1 MSVRPPGTFD
11 VLGVLDMNFR
21 VTRSGRAFSPWEA
34 DPISSP
40 SFDIAT
46 AVIQAVE
53 AAVDED
59 LAEPDATDAD
69 FDPRQENPSLSGTD
83 ASNTSI
89 HASNVASASSS
100 SASPTPRAA
109 RDKAGSK
116 RRRAAAR
123 QAGKVREHLA
133 LLPPARRPQHI
144 KNAGPPVKTRFNL
157 MKERVA
163 STGWI
168 GLRDDGQSK
177 QEESAGF
184 EEPGWTPTH
193 TLPEFFG
200 PNARWRGFKLI
211 KYLGPKT
218 RPITDATGRVFG
230 LSGGHPDDPDW
241 MAEVHDPAVEA
252 LEAAR
257 ARCKV
262 SEARTYHRRGN
273 FAPLT
278 AGDSYGGGQ
287 TEPGALVNGVINA
300 AVLCSLMS
308 NLAFIRLAGFATG
321 LFVNWSPRLFDYY
334 ASRMRRFYK
343 QYTHLQRPFLNSI
356 WSACTFN
363 LGPRTC
369 CIGHR
374 DFGNLAF
381 GWCSIT
387 ALGDYDYTKGGH
399 LILWD
404 CGLVLEFPPG
414 TTIIIPSAAVFHSN
428 IPIGVG
434 ERRYSFTQYTSGGI
448 FRWIEHGF
456 QSEEA
461 YFASL
466 SPEERVKER
475 EEARARWEGGASLF
489 CTLDELKSGSI

>member
-1 MSVRPPGTFD
+1 
-11 VLGVLDMNFR
+11 MNFR

-46 AVIQAVE
+46 AVIHAVE
-53 AAVDED
+53 AAVDDD
-59 LAEPDATDAD
+59 LVEPNASDVD
-69 FDPRQENPSLSGTD
+69 FDSRQENPSLSGTD

-89 HASNVASASSS
+89 HASNVAPASSS
-100 SASPTPRAA
+100 SASPTPRGAH
-109 RDKAGSK
+109 DKAGSK
-116 RRRAAAR
+116 RRHAAAR

-144 KNAGPPVKTRFNL
+144 KNAGPPVETRFNL

-168 GLRDDGQSK
+168 GLRDDGQSM

-193 TLPEFFG
+193 TLPDILG
-200 PNARWRGFKLI
+200 QKLDPLPTQREESLACLADI
-211 KYLGPKT
+211 LTTPT
-218 RPITDATGRVFG
+218 ARPITDATGRVFG
-230 LSGGHPDDPDW
+230 LSGGHPDDPTW
-241 MAEVHDPAVEA
+241 MAEVHDAAVEA
-252 LEAAR
+252 LEAAC

-262 SEARTYHRRGN
+262 SEARTYHRHGN

-287 TEPGALVNGVINA
+287 MEPGALVNGVINA

-308 NLAFIRLAGFATG
+308 NLAFICLAGFATGEYLTSKG

-334 ASRMRRFYK
+334 ASRMRCFYK
-343 QYTHLQRPFLNSI
+343 WYTHLQRPFLNSI

-414 TTIIIPSAAVFHSN
+414 TTIIIPSTAVFHSN
-428 IPIGVG
+428 IPISVG
-434 ERRYSFTQYTSGGI
+434 EQRYSFTQYTSGGI

>member
-1 MSVRPPGTFD
+1 MFDILD
-11 VLGVLDMNFR
+11 VLDVNFR

-40 SFDIAT
+40 TFDIAT
-46 AVIQAVE
+46 AVVHAVE

-59 LAEPDATDAD
+59 LAEPDATDVD
-69 FDPRQENPSLSGTD
+69 FHPRPANPSLSGTN
-83 ASNTSI
+83 ASNNSSHTSNTP
-89 HASNVASASSS
+89 STSPLSA
-100 SASPTPRAA
+100 PLTPRGA
-109 RDKAGSK
+109 REKAGSK
-116 RRRAAAR
+116 LRHAAAR
-123 QAGKVREHLA
+123 QAAKVREHLE

-144 KNAGPPVKTRFNL
+144 KNAGPAVKTRFNL

-200 PNARWRGFKLI
+200 PNASWRGFKLI
-211 KYLGPKT
+211 KHLGPKT
-218 RPITDATGRVFG
+218 RPIIDATGRVFG
-230 LSGGHPDDPDW
+230 LLGGHPEDPKW

-257 ARCKV
+257 AQCKV
-262 SEARTYHRRGN
+262 SEARTLPSPRK
-273 FAPLT
+273 FCT
-278 AGDSYGGGQ
+278 ADRWRLIWGR
-287 TEPGALVNGVINA
+287 PNGAWGI
-300 AVLCSLMS
+300 
-308 NLAFIRLAGFATG
+308 G
-321 LFVNWSPRLFDYY
+321 LFANWSPRLFEYY

-343 QYTHLQRPFLNSI
+343 RYTHLRRPFLNSI

-374 DFGNLAF
+374 NFANLAF
-381 GWCSIT
+381 GWCAIT

-404 CGLVLEFPPG
+404 CKLILEFPPG

-428 IPIGVG
+428 IPIGLG

-466 SPEERVKER
+466 SAEECVKER
-475 EEARARWEGGASLF
+475 AEARSRWENGAGLF
-489 CTLDELKSGSI
+489 CTLDELESSSFEI